1 MINIDILYKGREA
14 MEDKMENLI
23 KLPKDED
30 DKFANFIRINRGLL
44 ISSPK
49 ITAEKATN
57 HNSDF
62 ILGLIDGG
70 QITRAIIELRELAYD
85 EFLKEESIF
94 NSVILKEIGKKF
106 DAPRIR
112 LDALCQYLS
121 TVDTSDFVV
130 LKDSITEIFG
140 SYSGYIS
147 PYIYQLCLSNTQSRR
162 SRAGKVFEGI
172 IYFLYDHFNYPYAS
186 QASIGKKTF
195 SELGLGKVVDSILPS
210 VDAFNQRRDKTIVGT
225 MKTTLRERW
234 QEVVEEVARSN
245 LPNIHLLTVDES
257 IASSKAEQM
266 AKHNI
271 VLVVRNDVKNK
282 DEMKDRRSIID
293 FETYFLSELP
303 ETLKFWS

>member
-1 MINIDILYKGREA
+1 MVNDI
-14 MEDKMENLI
+14 ENLI
-23 KLPKDED
+23 RLPKKEE
-30 DKFANFIRINRGLL
+30 DKFAEFIRNYRRKL

-49 ITAEKATN
+49 DTAEKATE

-62 ILGLIDGG
+62 ILGLINNGN
-70 QITRAIIELRELAYD
+70 ITKAIVELRELAYD

-94 NSVILKEIGKKF
+94 NSYVLKEIGKNF
-106 DAPRIR
+106 DAPKAR
-112 LDALCQYLS
+112 LDELCLFLS
-121 TVDTSDFVV
+121 ETDMLNPLM
-130 LKDSITEIFG
+130 LKDNIIDLFG

-162 SRAGKVFEGI
+162 SRAGKTFEGI
-172 IYFLYDHFNYPYAS
+172 IYFLYEHFNYPYAS

-195 SELGLGKVVDSILPS
+195 SDLGLGKVVDSILPS
-210 VDAFNQRRDKTIVGT
+210 IDAFNQRRDKTIVGT

-257 IASSKAEQM
+257 IAASKAEQM

-271 VLVVRNDVKNK
+271 VLVVRNDVKNR

-293 FETYFLSELP
+293 FETYFLNELP